1 MNILKLGCKSSFITL
16 LLQVVTRL
24 YTINLNVTFTRNQL
38 IMNDEKIKKIENK
51 CELQKILDIIG
62 GKWSMS
68 IIYALISD
76 KRRFKELERL
86 IPGISTRMLVKELK
100 NMEENNI
107 VNRQAFA
114 TVPPTVE
121 YSLTSKGRKLEPIIN
136 ELYKWG
142 QEYID

>member
-1 MNILKLGCKSSFITL
+1 MSCKSISNTL
-16 LLQVVTRL
+16 LLQVVTPM
-24 YTINLNVTFTRNQL
+24 YTNKLFVTFIVNQRF
-38 IMNDEKIKKIENK
+38 MEKEKIKKTENK

-68 IIYALISD
+68 IIYALIFG
-76 KRRFKELERL
+76 KMRFKELERM

-100 NMEENNI
+100 NMEENGI
-107 VNRQAFA
+107 VIRKAFA

-121 YSLTSKGRKLEPIIN
+121 YSLTVKGRKLETSIN

-142 QEYID
+142 LEYVKD

>member
-1 MNILKLGCKSSFITL
+1 M
-16 LLQVVTRL
+16 
-24 YTINLNVTFTRNQL
+24 YTNDPDVTFIVYQL
-38 IMNDEKIKKIENK
+38 FMEKEKIKNPGNK

-68 IIYALISD
+68 IIYALISE
-76 KRRFKELERL
+76 KKRFKELERM

-100 NMEENNI
+100 NMEENDI
-107 VNRQAFA
+107 VNRNAFA

-121 YSLTSKGRKLEPIIN
+121 YSLTPKGRKLEPIIN

-142 QEYID
+142 LEYEITEH

>member
-1 MNILKLGCKSSFITL
+1 M
-16 LLQVVTRL
+16 
-24 YTINLNVTFTRNQL
+24 YTNNLNVTFIANQ
-38 IMNDEKIKKIENK
+38 IFMEKEKIKKPENK

-68 IIYALISD
+68 IIYALIFD
-76 KRRFKELERL
+76 KRRFKELERM

-100 NMEENNI
+100 NMEENGI
-107 VNRQAFA
+107 VIRQAFA

-121 YSLTSKGRKLEPIIN
+121 YSLTPKGRKLETSIN

-142 QEYID
+142 LEYGITENDKM

>member
-1 MNILKLGCKSSFITL
+1 MNT
-16 LLQVVTRL
+16 
-24 YTINLNVTFTRNQL
+24 
-38 IMNDEKIKKIENK
+38 EKIKKAKNK

-68 IIYALISD
+68 IIYALLFG

-100 NMEENNI
+100 NMEENGI
-107 VNRQAFA
+107 IIREAFA

-121 YSLTSKGRKLEPIIN
+121 YSLTAKGKKLETSIN

-142 QEYID
+142 LEFVSD

>member
-1 MNILKLGCKSSFITL
+1 MNK
-16 LLQVVTRL
+16 
-24 YTINLNVTFTRNQL
+24 
-38 IMNDEKIKKIENK
+38 EKIEKSENK

-68 IIYALISD
+68 IIHALIFG

-100 NMEENNI
+100 NMEENDI
-107 VNRQAFA
+107 VIREAFA

-121 YSLTSKGRKLEPIIN
+121 YSLTPKGRKLEPIIN

-142 QEYID
+142 IEYGITET